1 MGTSLAKELT
11 KTFGRLEMKKFRD
24 EKGFTLIELIIIIII
39 LGILAAIAI
48 PRYIDMR
55 KHAADATADAVLG
68 ALRGAETIKFSNY
81 LLKGTD
87 YTLKDVIEGAQVEGA
102 SVTYHSAGTGGTIT
116 VASNQYTFGYTPHG
130 TDKPGQF
137 TKGW

>member
-1 MGTSLAKELT
+1 
-11 KTFGRLEMKKFRD
+11 MKVLRSSN
-24 EKGFTLIELIIIIII
+24 GFTLIELIIIIII

-116 VASNQYTFGYTPHG
+116 VGGNEYTFVYTAHA